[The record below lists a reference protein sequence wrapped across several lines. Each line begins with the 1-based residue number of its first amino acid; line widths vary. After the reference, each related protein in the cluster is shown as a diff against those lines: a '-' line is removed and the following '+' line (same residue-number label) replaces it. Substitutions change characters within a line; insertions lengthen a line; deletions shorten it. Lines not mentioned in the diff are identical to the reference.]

1 MPRNLPPLNPLR
13 AFEAAGR
20 LGSFTRAADEL
31 NVSHSAISRHIRGLE
46 KRLNVHLFRTQK
58 SGVALTDQGQ
68 NYLAQITPALDRIAD
83 ATDAL
88 TAELKGVVTLTTE
101 SAVAQK
107 WLVPR
112 LPRLKAAHPDIDLR
126 LSITT
131 DVMDIEA
138 HDFDLGL
145 RYLRADPPEENDLLF
160 PSLVSAFAAPN
171 FVPDTGFEIDL
182 EALASGPLIEEA
194 TFRLW
199 PEWFCKSG
207 MKEEPA
213 LDLPHPLGA
222 LLSIQSAVAG
232 LGAVLM
238 DKHLCQIE
246 VETGALVRLN
256 DIELRFG
263 GYYLA
268 TNQRAG
274 RRRAVRAVRKWL
286 QKEALPENTI
296 GDE

>member
-20 LGSFTRAADEL
+20 LGSFTRAAEEL
-31 NVSHSAISRHIRGLE
+31 NVSHSAISRHVRGLE
-46 KRLNVHLFRTQK
+46 NRLNVSLFRTRK
-58 SGVALTDQGQ
+58 TGVALTEQGQ
-68 NYLAQITPALDRIAD
+68 SYLAQITPALDQIAL
-83 ATDAL
+83 ATDVL
-88 TAELKGVVTLTTE
+88 TAQPSGVVTLTTE
-101 SAVAQK
+101 STVAQK

-112 LPRLKAAHPDIDLR
+112 LPQLKTQHPEIDLR

-138 HDFDLGL
+138 HDFDMGL
-145 RYLRADPPEENDLLF
+145 RYLRADPPEGYELLF
-160 PSLVSAFAAPN
+160 PSLVGAFAAPEFAPRN
-171 FVPDTGFEIDL
+171 PRGIDL
-182 EALASGPLIEEA
+182 DALAAGPLIEEA

-199 PEWFCKSG
+199 PDWFRASG
-207 MKEEPA
+207 LSQVPD

-238 DKHLCQIE
+238 DKHLCETE
-246 VETGALVRLN
+246 VETGALERLN
-256 DIELRFG
+256 DTELRFG

-274 RRRAVRAVRKWL
+274 RRQAVRAVRRWL
-286 QKEALPENTI
+286 QQECRSRGKA
-296 GDE
+296 

>member
-1 MPRNLPPLNPLR
+1 MPRQLPPLNPLR

-20 LGSFTRAADEL
+20 LGSFTRAAEEL

-58 SGVALTDQGQ
+58 SGVTLTEHGQ
-68 NYLAQITPALDRIAD
+68 TYLAQITPALDQIAF
-83 ATDAL
+83 ATEAL
-88 TAELKGVVTLTTE
+88 TRAPEGVVTMTTE

-112 LPRLKAAHPDIDLR
+112 LPRLKAAHPEIDLR

-145 RYLRADPPEENDLLF
+145 RYLRNQKDNRYDLLF
-160 PSLVSAFAAPN
+160 PCRVRAFAAP
-171 FVPDTGFEIDL
+171 GFAPISGSKVDL
-182 EALASGPLIEEA
+182 ASLASGPLIEEA

-199 PEWFCKSG
+199 PDWFLKSG
-207 MKEEPA
+207 LKEVPA
-213 LDLPHPLGA
+213 LELPHPLGA

-238 DKHLCQIE
+238 DEHLCQIE
-246 VETGALVRLN
+246 VETGALERIN
-256 DIELRFG
+256 DVELRFG

-274 RRRAVRAVRKWL
+274 RGRAVRCVKNWL
-286 QKEALPENTI
+286 QREAQL
-296 GDE
+296 DEEPPVD

>member
-58 SGVALTDQGQ
+58 SGVALTGQGQ
-68 NYLAQITPALDRIAD
+68 TYLAQITPALDRIAD

-145 RYLRADPPEENDLLF
+145 RYLRADPTEGYDLLF
-160 PSLVSAFAAPN
+160 PSLVRAFAAPN
-171 FVPDTGFEIDL
+171 FAPKTGSEIDL
-182 EALASGPLIEEA
+182 ASLASGPLIEEA

-207 MKEEPA
+207 LKETPA

-232 LGAVLM
+232 LGVVLM
-238 DKHLCQIE
+238 DKHLCQAE
-246 VETGALVRLN
+246 VETGALVCLN
-256 DIELRFG
+256 DVELHFG

-268 TNQRAG
+268 TNERAG
-274 RRRAVRAVRKWL
+274 RRRAVRAVRIWL
-286 QKEALPENTI
+286 QKEALPDNTI

>member
-58 SGVALTDQGQ
+58 SGVALTEPGQ
-68 NYLAQITPALDRIAD
+68 AYLAQITPALDQIAN
-83 ATDAL
+83 ATEAL
-88 TAELKGVVTLTTE
+88 IAEPKGVVTMTTE

-131 DVMDIEA
+131 DVMDIQA

-145 RYLRADPPEENDLLF
+145 RYLRTDPPDGYDLLF
-160 PSLVSAFAAPN
+160 PSLVGAFAAPN
-171 FVPDTGFEIDL
+171 FISKTGSKIDL
-182 EALASGPLIEEA
+182 TALASGPLIEEA

-199 PEWFCKSG
+199 PKWFHKSG
-207 MKEEPA
+207 MTEVPA
-213 LDLPHPLGA
+213 LKLPHPLGA

-238 DKHLCQIE
+238 DKHLCQTE
-246 VETGALVRLN
+246 FETGALVRLN
-256 DIELRFG
+256 DVEIRFG

-286 QKEALPENTI
+286 QQEAHPDAAM
-296 GDE
+296 GFG

>member
-13 AFEAAGR
+13 AFESAGR
-20 LGSFTRAADEL
+20 LGSFTRAAEEL

-46 KRLNVHLFRTQK
+46 KRLNVHLFRVQK
-58 SGVALTDQGQ
+58 SGVALTEQGQ
-68 NYLAQITPALDRIAD
+68 RYLAQITPALDQIAI

-88 TAELKGVVTLTTE
+88 TATPSGVVTMTTE

-112 LPRLKAAHPDIDLR
+112 LPRLKAVHPDIDLR

-131 DVMDIEA
+131 AVMDIEA

-145 RYLRADPPEENDLLF
+145 RYLRTSQPEGYDLLF
-160 PSLVSAFAAPN
+160 PSLVGAFAAP
-171 FVPDTGFEIDL
+171 GFAPVKGQSVDL
-182 EALASGPLIEEA
+182 LALAGGPLIEEA
-194 TFRLW
+194 TFQLW
-199 PEWFCKSG
+199 PEWFRESG
-207 MKEEPA
+207 LA
-213 LDLPHPLGA
+213 GDLNLDLPHPLGA

-238 DKHLCQIE
+238 DKHLCQTEI
-246 VETGALVRLN
+246 ETGALERLN
-256 DIELRFG
+256 DTELRYG

-274 RRRAVRAVRKWL
+274 RRKDVRAVRKWL
-286 QKEALPENTI
+286 QEESQSDHAP
-296 GDE
+296 

>member
-1 MPRNLPPLNPLR
+1 MPRSLPPLNPLR

-20 LGSFTRAADEL
+20 LGSFTRAAEEL

-58 SGVALTDQGQ
+58 TGVALTEQGQ
-68 NYLAQITPALDRIAD
+68 TYLSQITPALDQIAD

-88 TAELKGVVTLTTE
+88 SSEPSGVVTLTTE
-101 SAVAQK
+101 GTVAQK

-112 LPRLKAAHPDIDLR
+112 LPRLKAVLPDIDLR

-131 DVMDIEA
+131 SIKDIEA
-138 HDFDLGL
+138 HDYDLGL
-145 RYLRADPPEENDLLF
+145 RYLRSEPTSDTELLF
-160 PSLVSAFAAPN
+160 PSIVGAYAAP
-171 FVPDTGFEIDL
+171 GFAPMTDSGVDL
-182 EALASGPLIEEA
+182 HALANGPLIEEA

-199 PEWFCKSG
+199 PEWFRQSG
-207 MKEEPA
+207 LSDVPE
-213 LDLPHPLGA
+213 LNLPHPLSA
-222 LLSIQSAVAG
+222 LLSIQSAIAG

-238 DKHLCQIE
+238 DKHLCQPE

-256 DIELRFG
+256 NTELRFG

-274 RRRAVRAVRKWL
+274 RRKPVRALRDWL
-286 QKEALPENTI
+286 RQEAQTETVF
-296 GDE
+296 